1 VSPADARAAL
11 IQAES
16 MRDWAAVKAHLTKAR
31 SVDPADGDAE
41 SALVALSLSLSIT
54 RTRRSRP
61 FSFGWNEPS
70 GYPSGWA

>member
-1 VSPADARAAL
+1 MSPADARAAL
-11 IQAES
+11 IQGES

-41 SALVALSLSLSIT
+41 SALVALSLSIT